1 MKNLAT
7 WLICCALVATPA
19 YPHDAYH
26 QWKIPGTDTSCC
38 DDRDCKPVRARAN
51 IDGMWQVWHEG
62 RWLDVQPRSILPIP
76 SPDGRSHAC
85 IIGSTVLCMVPG
97 EVRS

>member
-1 MKNLAT
+1 MNRAAILA
-7 WLICCALVATPA
+7 LLLMAAPA
-19 YPHDAYH
+19 IAHEPYSN
-26 QWKIPGTDTSCC
+26 WKIPGTTTSCC
-38 DDRDCKPVRARAN
+38 NDQDCKPVRARAN
-51 IDGMWQVWHEG
+51 IDGVWQVWHEG
-62 RWLDVQPRSILPIP
+62 RWLDVQPRSILSIP

>member
-1 MKNLAT
+1 MTRVAILALF
-7 WLICCALVATPA
+7 LIIGSSAA
-19 YPHDAYH
+19 YAHEQYH
-26 QWKIPGTDTSCC
+26 EWKIPGTETSCC
-38 DDRDCKPVRARAN
+38 NDQDCKPVRARAN
-51 IDGMWQVWHEG
+51 IDGLWQVWHEG
-62 RWLDVQPRSILPIP
+62 RWLDVQPQSILPIP

>member
-1 MKNLAT
+1 MKRAA
-7 WLICCALVATPA
+7 ILVLLLMAAPA
-19 YPHDAYH
+19 IAHEPYSN
-26 QWKIPGTDTSCC
+26 WKIPGTETSCC
-38 DDRDCKPVRARAN
+38 NDQDCRPVRARAN
-51 IDGMWQVWHEG
+51 IDGVWQVWHEG
-62 RWLDVQPRSILPIP
+62 RWLDVQPRSILSIP